1 MNSKKDSSNGDRI
14 NVSDSIK
21 DIAGDLAEIEGVD
34 TSIQE
39 MLQDADKIEALDA
52 EIEKALA
59 SGQEDLAMELIQK
72 QSAAIMAAFPS
83 DYEPEV
89 YPAPYDALHAAI
101 EDGDLLETDRLIK
114 AGVDLNGFTDK
125 YGGRPL
131 IWAMKAENRSPEMI
145 GALIAGGA
153 DAAYTTDEGY
163 NALHYIADACFRDDH
178 VDIPTEIAG
187 ILIENG
193 CDIEARTHWGWTPLY
208 RAIFEGSSMEAEALL
223 RNGADA
229 NSPPVEIE
237 APGCAKTQPLLL
249 ADGMDT
255 EKVRLLLEY
264 GADASAVL
272 VAFEAATINAE
283 KARVDRCALGDND
296 PFYDNYAE
304 GYAASLKLIQ
314 AASNRSLQ

>member
-1 MNSKKDSSNGDRI
+1 MNPKKDSKSDDGI
-14 NVSDSIK
+14 SFSDSLK
-21 DIAGDLAEIEGVD
+21 DIANDLADTEGVGTLVQEMVQDAAEIEAIG
-34 TSIQE
+34 
-39 MLQDADKIEALDA
+39 A

-101 EDGDLLETDRLIK
+101 EDDDLLETERLIK

-125 YGGRPL
+125 FGGRPL
-131 IWAMKAENRSPEMI
+131 IWAMKAENRNPEMI

-153 DAAYTTDEGY
+153 DASYTTDEGY
-163 NALHYIADACFRDDH
+163 NALHYIADACFRDDR

-208 RAIFEGSSMEAEALL
+208 RAIFEGSPMEAEALL

-229 NSPPVEIE
+229 NSPPVETE

-249 ADGMDT
+249 ADGMDK

-272 VAFEAATINAE
+272 AAFEVAAINAE
-283 KARVDRCALGDND
+283 KARADRRALGDND

-304 GYAASLKLIQ
+304 GYAASLKAIQ